1 MKPSDI
7 CVIHEDAR
15 WESYDAVMQQ
25 AASAALQA
33 EAVQGSVNILLADD
47 VQVQAL
53 NRDFRQKD
61 KPTNVLSFPDGE
73 DEHLGDIV
81 LAYETIAREAA
92 QQQKPFEAH
101 AQHLVVHGILH
112 LLGYDHELGE
122 AEAKAMEAREI
133 DILSGLGIAN
143 PYDER

>member
-7 CVIHEDAR
+7 CLIHEDAR
-15 WESYDAVMQQ
+15 WESYDAAMQQ
-25 AASAALQA
+25 AASATLQA

-73 DEHLGDIV
+73 DAHLGDIV
-81 LAYETIAREAA
+81 LAYETVAREAA

-122 AEAKAMEAREI
+122 AEAEAMEAREI

>member
-7 CVIHEDAR
+7 CLIHEDAR
-15 WESYDAVMQQ
+15 WEPHD
-25 AASAALQA
+25 AALQAAALAALKA
-33 EAVQGSVNILLADD
+33 EAVQGSVNIMLADD
-47 VQVQAL
+47 AQVQAL
-53 NRDFRQKD
+53 NRDYRQKD

-73 DEHLGDIV
+73 DDHLGDI
-81 LAYETIAREAA
+81 AMAFETIAREAVE
-92 QQQKPFEAH
+92 QQKPFEAH

-112 LLGYDHELGE
+112 LLGYDHELVE
-122 AEAKAMEAREI
+122 AEAEAMEAREI